1 MSNHHLITVLV
12 EDKPGVLARVATMFA
27 RRGFNI
33 HSLAVG
39 PAEEPNLSRMTI
51 VVEAPDVEQ
60 VTKQLQKLINTLK
73 VVELSGTDAIEREVM
88 LIRVN
93 AEVEKRSSVLDA
105 AAVFKAKPVDVGAT
119 TITFEVVGDPQKL
132 ADFLELMRP
141 YGVVSLVKSG
151 RIALAREPKA
161 RNLRAIG

>member
-1 MSNHHLITVLV
+1 MNQHLLTVLV

-39 PAEEPNLSRMTI
+39 PSEEEELSRMTI
-51 VVEAPDVEQ
+51 VVDAPNLEQ
-60 VTKQLQKLINTLK
+60 VTKQLQKLVNILK
-73 VVELSGTDAIEREVM
+73 VVELSTEDAIEREAM

-93 AEVEKRSSVLDA
+93 ADADQRSAILDA

-119 TITFEVVGDPQKL
+119 TITFEVTGDPQKL

-161 RNLRAIG
+161 RNLRAIS

>member
-1 MSNHHLITVLV
+1 VNQHLLTVLV

-39 PAEEPNLSRMTI
+39 PSEEEELSRMTI
-51 VVEAPDVEQ
+51 VVDAPNLEQ
-60 VTKQLQKLINTLK
+60 VTKQLQKLVNILK
-73 VVELSGTDAIEREVM
+73 VVELSTEDAIEREAM

-93 AEVEKRSSVLDA
+93 ADADQRSAILDA

-119 TITFEVVGDPQKL
+119 TITFEVTGDPQKL

-161 RNLRAIG
+161 RNLRAIS

>member
-1 MSNHHLITVLV
+1 MSLHLLTVLV

-39 PAEEPNLSRMTI
+39 PSEEAELSRMTI
-51 VVEAPDVEQ
+51 VVDAPNLEQ
-60 VTKQLQKLINTLK
+60 VTKQLQKLVNILK
-73 VVELSGTDAIEREVM
+73 VVELSSEEAIEREVM

-93 AEVEKRSSVLDA
+93 ADPEQRSAVLDA

-119 TITFEVVGDPQKL
+119 TITFEVVGDPDKL
-132 ADFLELMRP
+132 ADFWELMRP
-141 YGVVSLVKSG
+141 YGVVSVVKSG

-161 RNLRAIG
+161 RNLRAIS

>member
-1 MSNHHLITVLV
+1 MSLHLLTVLV

-39 PAEEPNLSRMTI
+39 PSEEDELSRMTI
-51 VVEAPDVEQ
+51 VVDAPNLEQ
-60 VTKQLQKLINTLK
+60 VTKQLQKLVNTLK
-73 VVELSGTDAIEREVM
+73 VVELSAEESIEREVM
-88 LIRVN
+88 LIRIN
-93 AEVEKRSSVLDA
+93 ADPGHRSAILDA

-119 TITFEVVGDPQKL
+119 TITFEVVGDPSKL
-132 ADFLELMRP
+132 DDFQELMRP

-161 RNLRAIG
+161 RNLRAIS

>member
-39 PAEEPNLSRMTI
+39 PAEELELSRMTI
-51 VVEAPDVEQ
+51 VVDAPDVEQ
-60 VTKQLQKLINTLK
+60 VIKQLQKLVNTLK

-93 AEVEKRSSVLDA
+93 AETEQRSSVLDA